1 MRGRLAGLALGVLLL
16 TACAGGTGEDGKA
29 SLWITRDRGEQVLL
43 LRTVDAG
50 QTAMQALES
59 VAEVETRYGG
69 RFVQSIQG
77 IEGSVTDRR
86 DWFWFVNG
94 IEGDR
99 SAAEYRLQP
108 GDIEWWDYRSWA
120 ERMQEPVV
128 VGAFPEPFLH
138 GYNGERRPT
147 AVLYPDASFAR
158 SARSIGR
165 LIGAET
171 VQVAP
176 LKPPLD
182 ANVFVLGRSR
192 DPRLFSRLLDGDAGG
207 RVLFELHGATDLG
220 VRLARDPTL
229 VRRRYQW
236 P

>member
-1 MRGRLAGLALGVLLL
+1 MRGRLAGLALSVLLL

-59 VAEVETRYGG
+59 VAEIETRYGG

-77 IEGSVTDRR
+77 IEGSLTDRR

-99 SAAEYRLQP
+99 SAAEYRLRP
-108 GDIEWWDYRSWA
+108 GDVEWWDYRSWS

-138 GYNGERRPT
+138 GFNGERRP
-147 AVLYPDASFAR
+147 AAILYPDASFAK
-158 SARSIGR
+158 SAKAIAR

-171 VQVAP
+171 LLEGA

-182 ANVFVLGRSR
+182 ANVFSLHPSR
-192 DPRLFSRLLDGDAGG
+192 ESRLVSRLLDGDAGG
-207 RVLFELHGATDLG
+207 RVLFELHGDPELG
-220 VRLARDPTL
+220 VRLARDPSL
-229 VRRRYQW
+229 VRRKYQW

>member
-29 SLWITRDRGEQVLL
+29 SLWITRDRGAQVLL

-69 RFVQSIQG
+69 RFVQSIEG
-77 IEGSVTDRR
+77 VEGSLTDRR

-99 SAAEYRLQP
+99 SAAEYRLRP
-108 GDIEWWDYRSWA
+108 GDVEWWDYRSWV

-138 GYNGERRPT
+138 GYDGDRRP
-147 AVLYPDASFAR
+147 AMVLYRDASFAR
-158 SARSIGR
+158 AAQAIGR

-171 VQVAP
+171 ISASP
-176 LKPPLD
+176 LKPD
-182 ANVFVLGRSR
+182 NANLFFLHPSGRPRIVARARGTNAGDPIVFDLYGGPELG
-192 DPRLFSRLLDGDAGG
+192 
-207 RVLFELHGATDLG
+207 T
-220 VRLARDPTL
+220 RLARDPTL
-229 VRRRYQW
+229 VRRRYEW